1 MNEKERAE
9 LNEVLDEAFQRWWFP
24 VFKQN
29 SKEALHILELDSAV
43 MAERESCALIAEK
56 HGQQAIADAIRGQE

>member
-1 MNEKERAE
+1 MNEKDKAE

-29 SKEALHILELDSAV
+29 SQEALQILEVDAAV
-43 MAERESCALIAEK
+43 MAEREACALIAEK
-56 HGQQAIADAIRGQE
+56 LGQQAVADVIRGQE

>member
-1 MNEKERAE
+1 MNEKDKAE

-29 SKEALHILELDSAV
+29 SQEALQILEVDAAV
-43 MAERESCALIAEK
+43 MAEREACALIAEK
-56 HGQQAIADAIRGQE
+56 LGAQAVADAIRGQ

>member
-1 MNEKERAE
+1 MTDQERRD

-29 SKEALHILELDSAV
+29 SQEALQILEVDAAV
-43 MAERESCALIAEK
+43 MAEREACALIAEK
-56 HGQQAIADAIRGQE
+56 LGAQAVADAIRGQ